1 MPTTGR
7 SSCCGAESVLV
18 VCEPGDVRVFADDGR
33 ETTAAWPDVRRMGRA
48 TGSLETVLDGV
59 IAEVDGDGRPTG
71 RVDGIAERL
80 VEGSANRW
88 RRLAQKH
95 PVAFLAFDLLWL
107 EGHPVTDLAWSA
119 RDVSCSMRS
128 ACTGPPGKHPRSIGA
143 TRTR

>member
-1 MPTTGR
+1 
-7 SSCCGAESVLV
+7 
-18 VCEPGDVRVFADDGR
+18 
-33 ETTAAWPDVRRMGRA
+33 MGRA

-119 RDVSCSMRS
+119 DVSCSMRS

-143 TRTR
+143 TRDAVIDAAESNGLPGVVLKRPNAMYSPGVVSAEWLACDLGR